1 MPRQWKRFRI
11 PFAVIPALLFS
22 ILSPISI
29 TQAIAAPALVTCINL
44 DSGKERISKTVGCI
58 ASREAQANWR
68 KSQSNSPIDSGYSAK
83 VISTCS
89 NKEGSLYTYQII
101 RKSCARH
108 QMTTAYSRSGALPA
122 KPAIKQVV
130 SNSDNSSQ
138 ISLVQSTVTNPDAP
152 IAFYTVSS
160 SKGNTQRIYS
170 WKDLSLVI
178 SGLQAQTTYT
188 FTVSATTADG
198 TSPVSAESIPVTT
211 PAYVPP
217 TPAPTVSSLVAP
229 AFTLTF
235 AAETRTVNTAA
246 TGFTINS
253 TGGAIA
259 SFAITATPPGMS
271 FNNTTGALTGTPNT
285 VASATSYTVTATNAS
300 GSATRTF
307 TLIVKVSCANGGAC
321 AIGDRGPGG
330 GTVFYYSAAGFN
342 CGPGN
347 TNTGSPTGSK
357 CNYLEAAPTTGS
369 NAWVDIRYGW
379 SATINAIVGSVG
391 LGIGIGYQNSNEM
404 VAQDGTTGNAGTASR
419 AYRGPNNLS
428 DWYLPSKEELN
439 ELYSQ
444 KAIVEGLIEDWY
456 WSSSEYGASPAR
468 FALLQNILN
477 NNTFVSQKEYL
488 GYVRAIR
495 AF

>member
-1 MPRQWKRFRI
+1 
-11 PFAVIPALLFS
+11 
-22 ILSPISI
+22 
-29 TQAIAAPALVTCINL
+29 
-44 DSGKERISKTVGCI
+44 
-58 ASREAQANWR
+58 
-68 KSQSNSPIDSGYSAK
+68 
-83 VISTCS
+83 
-89 NKEGSLYTYQII
+89 
-101 RKSCARH
+101 
-108 QMTTAYSRSGALPA
+108 
-122 KPAIKQVV
+122 
-130 SNSDNSSQ
+130 
-138 ISLVQSTVTNPDAP
+138 
-152 IAFYTVSS
+152 
-160 SKGNTQRIYS
+160 
-170 WKDLSLVI
+170 
-178 SGLQAQTTYT
+178 
-188 FTVSATTADG
+188 
-198 TSPVSAESIPVTT
+198 
-211 PAYVPP
+211 
-217 TPAPTVSSLVAP
+217 
-229 AFTLTF
+229 
-235 AAETRTVNTAA
+235 
-246 TGFTINS
+246 
-253 TGGAIA
+253 
-259 SFAITATPPGMS
+259 MS
-271 FNNTTGALTGTPNT
+271 FSTATGALTGTPNT
-285 VASATSYTVTATNAS
+285 VASATTYTVTATNAT
-300 GSATRTF
+300 GSATQTF
-307 TLIVKVSCANGGAC
+307 TLTVKVSCANGGVC
-321 AIGDRGPGG
+321 AIGDTGPGG
-330 GTVFYYSAAGFN
+330 GTVFYYSALGFN